1 MTETMNL
8 QLLINLTEMDF
19 YVWKLCL
26 EEKMQTYKKNTCWTI
41 VYIWIVELSRD
52 FFPEETKTRIVPG
65 KVLVTLQ
72 KGHVGFKTEEYSH
85 LLNTGSNKI
94 GS

>member
-1 MTETMNL
+1 MLNYCLYLDCGIKQEL
-8 QLLINLTEMDF
+8 FYGLKLIL
-19 YVWKLCL
+19 
-26 EEKMQTYKKNTCWTI
+26 
-41 VYIWIVELSRD
+41 
-52 FFPEETKTRIVPG
+52 EETKTRKVPG

-72 KGHVGFKTEEYSH
+72 KGHVGLKTEEYSH